1 MLDSDLV
8 ILHGV
13 QTKLL
18 NKAVKTDNERFP
30 KDFMYQVSEDQ

>member
-1 MLDSDLV
+1 MMLDSDLA

-18 NKAVKTDNERFP
+18 NHAVKRDNERFP
-30 KDFMYQVSEDQ
+30 KD